1 MALLLKAI
9 AGFTELVLLAVTLF
23 GQVLALGGVLLASI
37 KVAVVVI
44 FFAVLALI
52 LFFLLRDRFRNKRET
67 TLRASCKTPL
77 VE

>member
-9 AGFTELVLLAVTLF
+9 AGVTALVLLAVTLF
-23 GQVLALGGVLLASI
+23 GQVLALGGVLLAAI

-52 LFFLLRDRFRNKRET
+52 VFFILRDRFRNKRET
-67 TLRASCKTPL
+67 RLS
-77 VE
+77 